1 MAANKK
7 NYQKPQTDVK
17 AFAQKKENTRK
28 NITRVVALVLAGL
41 MVLSVGVSA
50 VYSLLA

>member
-17 AFAQKKENTRK
+17 AFAQK